1 MAGAPFDVSG
11 VPRRMLLAYG
21 LPAFVIALP
30 TIPVMVFLPPLY
42 SSGMS
47 LGLALTG
54 YILLTG
60 RVFDTTTD
68 PLIGWLSDR
77 YSIWGTRRKP
87 WIAAGAVLAGVG
99 LVRTLN
105 PPTEPSAIYLLGWSL
120 VLYGGWTMV
129 AVPYLTWGAEL
140 SSSYDQRSRITS
152 WREGAALI
160 GVVAAGVVNAV
171 AIQLGWSEAAA
182 VGAIAW
188 LAVAF
193 GTVLFPL
200 LIWLV
205 PEAKFSG
212 GKPGPSDKKSHWP
225 TLFANRLFQ
234 RLVSSW
240 FLNSLAN
247 GIPAALLFYYLEYGL
262 GAGPGVRPIFIL
274 VYFIAAIIGM
284 PLWLFLSCRWNKHK
298 IWCLA
303 MLVASLA
310 FILVPF
316 LPVGAYSA
324 FAAICLI
331 TGLAL
336 GADLALP
343 PAMQADVVDYDR
355 LKFGANRTGQL
366 FSLWSMSTKL
376 ALAAAFGVALPGV
389 AAFGFEPGLP
399 SEAGRTALVVIYSV
413 VPSVIKLIAVAMM
426 WHFPLTRKKHGIIVR
441 RLANSRDCRKSK

>member
-193 GTVLFPL
+193 GTVLFL
-200 LIWLV
+200 SLI
-205 PEAKFSG
+205 
-212 GKPGPSDKKSHWP
+212 H
-225 TLFANRLFQ
+225 
-234 RLVSSW
+234 
-240 FLNSLAN
+240 
-247 GIPAALLFYYLEYGL
+247 I
-262 GAGPGVRPIFIL
+262 
-274 VYFIAAIIGM
+274 
-284 PLWLFLSCRWNKHK
+284 
-298 IWCLA
+298 
-303 MLVASLA
+303 
-310 FILVPF
+310 
-316 LPVGAYSA
+316 
-324 FAAICLI
+324 
-331 TGLAL
+331 
-336 GADLALP
+336 
-343 PAMQADVVDYDR
+343 
-355 LKFGANRTGQL
+355 
-366 FSLWSMSTKL
+366 
-376 ALAAAFGVALPGV
+376 
-389 AAFGFEPGLP
+389 
-399 SEAGRTALVVIYSV
+399 
-413 VPSVIKLIAVAMM
+413 
-426 WHFPLTRKKHGIIVR
+426 
-441 RLANSRDCRKSK
+441 